1 METAIQ
7 TLSERASQDYMHKS
21 VHRRSLN
28 SYLTDIDRQKLEMFL
43 QLIKKMA
50 EREDI
55 TEKLKVENQWMG

>member
-1 METAIQ
+1 
-7 TLSERASQDYMHKS
+7 MHKS